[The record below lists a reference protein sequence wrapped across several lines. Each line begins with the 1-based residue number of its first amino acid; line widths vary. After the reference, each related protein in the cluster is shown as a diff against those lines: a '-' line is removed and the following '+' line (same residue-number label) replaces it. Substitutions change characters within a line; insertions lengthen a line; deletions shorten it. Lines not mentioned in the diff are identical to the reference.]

1 MLYQH
6 DREIK
11 SKLDMKKK
19 QIEDERKQK
28 METIF
33 TREQSNRIIERL
45 KIQKFSELFKALD
58 SDGDGQISA

>member
-1 MLYQH
+1 
-6 DREIK
+6 
-11 SKLDMKKK
+11 MKKK